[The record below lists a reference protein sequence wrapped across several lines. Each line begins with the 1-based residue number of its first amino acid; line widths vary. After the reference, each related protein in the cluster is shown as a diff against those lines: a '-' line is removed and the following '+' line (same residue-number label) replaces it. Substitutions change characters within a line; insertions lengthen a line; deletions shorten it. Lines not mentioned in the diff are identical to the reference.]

1 MNSLTHFEI
10 FLTVDDDIKISS
22 HFLILATYKKAR
34 RHFAVTTFSSG
45 AATTMKIHQHRFV
58 PLLVS
63 LILLCVVGLASG
75 KNLLSRI
82 GDMMTGNKNDAD
94 RQGNPK
100 KTRRRR
106 LLEEKGSSGNV
117 DYDAAT
123 GTVLQDSAA
132 KKEATCDGQLASALV
147 QANDDVTVMKKERD
161 ETLADHKLALEK
173 ITHLEKVLIQSES
186 NLIEEQDARGAI
198 EIEIARALKVEKDR
212 SMKELT
218 LLKDEKDG
226 IISSLKEE
234 SVRVLEQIKEKSQTD
249 FLVLKKGKDEIIEE
263 LESTLSSELEKA
275 KKEKVTMIASLEA
288 DRDATVSKVITEMKD
303 EIEHLKQDRDTKVA
317 ELTAAMKVAVENMEQ
332 DRDTKVTELTQTVQQ
347 AAEAAGEVLRTTKDE
362 AKTYLLKQVTIIKD
376 EYAQAKVEFD
386 EHLTEKNKKIKNLQE
401 YTEKMLGKKSSAEQ
415 ALYDAKSVSTSL
427 FVS

>member
-58 PLLVS
+58 PLFVS

-173 ITHLEKVLIQSES
+173 IAHLEKVLIQSES
-186 NLIEEQDARGAI
+186 NLIEERDARGAI

-249 FLVLKKGKDEIIEE
+249 FLVLKEGKDEIIEE

-317 ELTAAMKVAVENMEQ
+317 ELTAAMKVSVENVEQ